1 MQYSS
6 IAQEYL
12 TDILYLNDIMD
23 FIQAKISSRINNQL
37 YIIIIIMRLRVY
49 KPLLYSVLLSN
60 IGVKFSLESL
70 CILIGLA
77 HSF

>member
-70 CILIGLA
+70 CMYACTIV
-77 HSF
+77 